1 MPNFDR
7 RYDYSDDSSSFSPDE
22 SSEEEE
28 EEEVTNL
35 NRSRDG
41 RGWRF
46 WGTVLDPRA
55 TWVQEWNRLF
65 LLVCAVGLFVDPL
78 FFYTLSISE
87 SCMCL
92 FVDGWFAVTVTVIR
106 CMIDA
111 LHLWNVWLQFK
122 MNRGHGIRM
131 HGADGDGSGGA
142 GAYKY
147 FKSGKG
153 FVFDLFVI
161 LPLPQVRLL
170 FIFNYCQNRE
180 ILLVQLI
187 FGVPQ
192 NCKGYVLELLWG
204 RGF

>member
-7 RYDYSDDSSSFSPDE
+7 RYDYSDDSSSSSPIE

-35 NRSRDG
+35 NRSHGGGCGFRRRG
-41 RGWRF
+41 GWRF
-46 WGTVLDPRA
+46 WGKVLDPRA

-92 FVDGWFAVTVTVIR
+92 FVDGWFAVTVTVIH
-106 CMIDA
+106 CMIDS

-122 MNRGHGIRM
+122 MNRRPDARM
-131 HGADGDGSGGA
+131 HGSGNGDGDGGGA
-142 GAYKY
+142 GAYKYKY

-153 FVFDLFVI
+153 FFFDLFVI
-161 LPLPQVRLL
+161 LPLPQVRL
-170 FIFNYCQNRE
+170 FCI
-180 ILLVQLI
+180 
-187 FGVPQ
+187 
-192 NCKGYVLELLWG
+192 
-204 RGF
+204 

>member
-1 MPNFDR
+1 MPNFDH
-7 RYDYSDDSSSFSPDE
+7 RYDYSDNSDSSSPDE
-22 SSEEEE
+22 SE
-28 EEEVTNL
+28 EEEVITL
-35 NRSRDG
+35 NRGGGCGFRG
-41 RGWRF
+41 REWGF
-46 WGTVLDPRA
+46 WGKVLDPRA

-65 LLVCAVGLFVDPL
+65 LLVSAVGLFVDPL

-122 MNRGHGIRM
+122 VNRRPDHRRM
-131 HGADGDGSGGA
+131 HDAAA
-142 GAYKY
+142 GAKY

-153 FVFDLFVI
+153 FSFDLFVI

-170 FIFNYCQNRE
+170 RLNYTFFYFILFCQNRE
-180 ILLVQLI
+180 ILLVQYLI
-187 FGVPQ
+187 YGMQQ
-192 NCKGYVLELLWG
+192 NCKGLILELL
-204 RGF
+204 